1 MRFETDSKVGLL
13 MVVGEATDQ
22 IGSNS
27 RRAGLKEGAMTKSE
41 CPRAFTSQ
49 GPRQA
54 PRQAKERA
62 GLDDNYPAAI
72 EAFDRESMGI
82 AAKE

>member
-1 MRFETDSKVGLL
+1 
-13 MVVGEATDQ
+13 
-22 IGSNS
+22 
-27 RRAGLKEGAMTKSE
+27 MTKSE